1 MKHKELLDKLI
12 SEMELPKKRY
22 KNPFILTFCGYS
34 GTGKTTF
41 AKVLSHELEA
51 YVVGGD
57 HVRQILYKAPYNYD
71 DDKNNQVTNEI
82 CNQEIEYLIKN
93 KISVIVDKSLS
104 SKAEKNKLLEKF
116 PNLISVHLIS
126 NDEEN
131 IKRLKKKGQGIKFE
145 YKEKAYGDIND
156 ESGVSKNPE
165 EIYTLIKKRKLYD
178 LEEFDFEI
186 NTLQPI
192 EEVIQ
197 DVKRVA
203 KVIKKTYK

>member
-1 MKHKELLDKLI
+1 MEHKELLDKLI
-12 SEMELPKKRY
+12 NEMELPTKRY
-22 KNPFILTFCGYS
+22 NNPFILTFCGYS

-51 YVVGGD
+51 YVIGGD
-57 HVRQILYKAPYNYD
+57 HVRQILYKPPYNYN

-93 KISVIVDKSLS
+93 NISVIVDKSLS
-104 SKAEKNKLLEKF
+104 SKAEKTKGLKRF
-116 PNLISVHLIS
+116 PNLIIVHLIS

-131 IKRLKKKGQGIKFE
+131 IKRLKEKNQNIKFQ

-156 ESGVSKNPE
+156 ESGVAQNPE
-165 EIYTLIKKRKLYD
+165 KIYTLIKERKLYD

-186 NTLQPI
+186 NTLKPI
-192 EEVIQ
+192 EYVIQ
-197 DVKRVA
+197 DIKEIA
-203 KVIKKTYK
+203 KVIKKRYN